1 MNKIGRW
8 LTSTSAIT
16 MAPLE
21 TLGAVEARFH
31 RDQGVEVFTSL
42 PEHLCLLFQMN
53 SSCKYWSIAIT
64 RLLLPVEG

>member
-1 MNKIGRW
+1 
-8 LTSTSAIT
+8 